1 MRPRQHLHS
10 SSCRWKQS
18 LVIVQFG
25 DHRQSADPRLVHNAQ
40 TLREDHAPEC
50 TSWDQTHQDSGS
62 DEGCP
67 EHTATIDTPYF
78 TVEYLDITT
87 ASYSSRKLETKP
99 TNRHTLH
106 MFILHV
112 HNVTVHI
119 IGLMKH
125 HASNNFN
132 DDRKLLRPDQ
142 PPKMTILQIQICIS
156 FGQKYID
163 CQCRHSVS
171 F

>member
-1 MRPRQHLHS
+1 
-10 SSCRWKQS
+10 
-18 LVIVQFG
+18 
-25 DHRQSADPRLVHNAQ
+25 
-40 TLREDHAPEC
+40 
-50 TSWDQTHQDSGS
+50 
-62 DEGCP
+62 
-67 EHTATIDTPYF
+67 
-78 TVEYLDITT
+78 
-87 ASYSSRKLETKP
+87 
-99 TNRHTLH
+99 

-156 FGQKYID
+156 FGQKYIN

-171 F
+171 FYWQWTHTYTYKCFTAIM